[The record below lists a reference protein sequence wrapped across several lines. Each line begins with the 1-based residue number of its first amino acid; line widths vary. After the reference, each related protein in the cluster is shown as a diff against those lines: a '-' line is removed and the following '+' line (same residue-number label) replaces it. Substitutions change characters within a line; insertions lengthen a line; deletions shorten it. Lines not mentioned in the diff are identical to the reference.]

1 MRKVKILL
9 ITDEEKLEP
18 LINNTLEKL
27 QYNRCKILDV
37 HIIHEPAYFAPVK
50 YNFSRFDKLY
60 TVKIF
65 YDDTPDE
72 ERFNIADHTI
82 DIKELQREDMA
93 YMLQQKQREE
103 EIITSER
110 Y

>member
-9 ITDEEKLEP
+9 IDEETKLEP
-18 LINNTLEKL
+18 LINNMLEKL

-37 HIIHEPAYFAPVK
+37 TITITERGIMP
-50 YNFSRFDKLY
+50 NI
-60 TVKIF
+60 VKIF

-93 YMLQQKQREE
+93 RRLQQREE

>member
-9 ITDEEKLEP
+9 IDHESKLEP
-18 LINNTLEKL
+18 LINNMLEKL
-27 QYNRCKILDV
+27 QYDRCKILDV
-37 HIIHEPAYFAPVK
+37 YIIHEPAYFSPDKK
-50 YNFSRFDKLY
+50 YLRFNKLY

-72 ERFNIADHTI
+72 ERYNIADHTI

-93 YMLQQKQREE
+93 RRLQQREE